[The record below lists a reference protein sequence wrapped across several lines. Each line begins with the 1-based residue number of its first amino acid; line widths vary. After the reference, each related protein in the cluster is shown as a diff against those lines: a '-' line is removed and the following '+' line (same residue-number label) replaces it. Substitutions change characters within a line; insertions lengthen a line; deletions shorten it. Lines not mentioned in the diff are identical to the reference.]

1 MKMSHF
7 LTYIIMTKK
16 EHRKQ
21 GLTKAYYSLVDAEKA
36 LLGHKENQEVISLIH
51 KVKDKILE
59 ILNG

>member
-1 MKMSHF
+1 
-7 LTYIIMTKK
+7 MTKK
-16 EHRKQ
+16 EQRKQ

-36 LLGHKENQEVISLIH
+36 LLGHKENQEIIALIH